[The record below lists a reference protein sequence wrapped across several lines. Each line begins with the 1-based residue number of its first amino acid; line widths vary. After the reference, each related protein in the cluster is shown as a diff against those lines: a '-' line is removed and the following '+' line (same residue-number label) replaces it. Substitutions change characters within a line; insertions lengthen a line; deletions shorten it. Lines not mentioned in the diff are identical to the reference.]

1 MTTRLA
7 TAADVPA
14 LAALYAGVARAL
26 GPAVYTPA
34 QVDAWVRFGAD
45 TPAFRD
51 YVLGAR
57 TWVVADDAGQALA
70 FCGIDGGGEVRSLY
84 VRAGHT
90 RRGLGRSL
98 LAHALHDAE
107 ARGQRRFAAW
117 ATPFSHPVFERA
129 GFRLV
134 ARVMQDFQGVS
145 FERLR
150 LERLPVIDGAAGGQG
165 DTA

>member
-1 MTTRLA
+1 MTPRLA

-34 QVDAWVRFGAD
+34 QVDAWARFGAD

-57 TWVVADDAGQALA
+57 TWVVLDADARPLA
-70 FCGIDGGGEVRSLY
+70 FCGVDDAGEVRSLY
-84 VRAGHT
+84 VQAGAT
-90 RRGLGRSL
+90 RQGVGSAL
-98 LAHALHDAE
+98 LAHALADAR
-107 ARGQRRFAAW
+107 ARGVRRFTAW
-117 ATPFSHPVFERA
+117 VTPLSRPVFERA

-134 ARVMQDFQGVS
+134 ARVRQDFQGES

-150 LERLPVIDGAAGGQG
+150 VESTPTDGAA
-165 DTA
+165 